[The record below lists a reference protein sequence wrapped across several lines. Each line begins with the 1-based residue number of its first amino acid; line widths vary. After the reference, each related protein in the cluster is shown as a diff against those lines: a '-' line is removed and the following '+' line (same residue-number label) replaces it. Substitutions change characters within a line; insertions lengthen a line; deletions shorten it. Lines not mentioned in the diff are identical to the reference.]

1 MDDLIKNEMDFSKN
15 NMTHNRNIP
24 NTSVREMQEEIAA
37 WMKTLSSRMEENLLL
52 KSKLAEILRK
62 NYDQNCLEE
71 MEEFQTKFIDE
82 DEITKGLRR
91 EVAVLDNL
99 LYRKIIDGG
108 IVGESFEGIV
118 KKLRS
123 DFKHSETYFRILQS
137 TFQDFQKKACMKN
150 KN

>member
-1 MDDLIKNEMDFSKN
+1 MAQ
-15 NMTHNRNIP
+15 NRNIP
-24 NTSVREMQEEIAA
+24 NTRVREMQVEFAA
-37 WMKTLSSRMEENLLL
+37 WMETLSSRMEENLLL
-52 KSKLAEILRK
+52 KSRLSEILKK

-71 MEEFQTKFIDE
+71 MEEFQTKFISE

-118 KKLRS
+118 KKLRN
-123 DFKHSETYFRILQS
+123 DFKNSETYFRILQS
-137 TFQDFQKKACMKN
+137 SFDDFQKKACMKN
-150 KN
+150 RNLKM